1 MKSGGKRWTSSFQM
15 SLRYSAFEKV
25 SVASMLLFSVGDPG
39 FKESEPEA
47 FSPAIIESI
56 FDADRH
62 GWLVFQELVWC
73 RRIFEGK
80 EEKRGV
86 CSHMY
91 LVPRGR

>member
-1 MKSGGKRWTSSFQM
+1 M
-15 SLRYSAFEKV
+15 
-25 SVASMLLFSVGDPG
+25 
-39 FKESEPEA
+39 
-47 FSPAIIESI
+47 

-73 RRIFEGK
+73 RRIFEAK

-91 LVPRGR
+91 LVPRGQ

>member
-1 MKSGGKRWTSSFQM
+1 MSSFQM

-39 FKESEPEA
+39 CKESEPEA
-47 FSPAIIESI
+47 FSTPTIESM
-56 FDADRH
+56 FDADRRV
-62 GWLVFQELVWC
+62 WLVFQELVWC

-86 CSHMY
+86 CNHMY
-91 LVPRGR
+91 LVPRGW